1 MLTKR
6 EKQLLDAAAKAIREA
21 NGDQEKIRAALA
33 TFEERLPKKG
43 KVALFLKE
51 IGQDFDSIEEPAD
64 SDGPSDF
71 IKKMDSAVARI
82 ESQKK
87 LFVEHE
93 IGKLFPK
100 EIADAH
106 TAMLDEAIKELQKM
120 KMQAGI
126 FTLLEGLADIFKL
139 NDKKK

>member
-21 NGDQEKIRAALA
+21 NGDQEKIQAALDEM
-33 TFEERLPKKG
+33 EERLPKKG

-64 SDGPSDF
+64 GDGPSDF
-71 IKKMDSAVARI
+71 VKKMDSAVARL
-82 ESQKK
+82 EAQKK

-93 IGKLFPK
+93 VGKLFPK
-100 EIADAH
+100 EIVDAH
-106 TAMLDEAIKELQKM
+106 TAMLDEAIKEFQKM

>member
-1 MLTKR
+1 MLTKK
-6 EKQLLDAAAKAIREA
+6 EKQVLDAAAKAIREA
-21 NGDQEKIRAALA
+21 NGDQEKIAAVLD
-33 TFEERLPKKG
+33 TLEERLPKKG
-43 KVALFLKE
+43 KAALFIKK

-64 SDGPSDF
+64 DDGPSDF
-71 IKKMDSAVARI
+71 VKKIDSIVVRLEA
-82 ESQKK
+82 QKK

-106 TAMLDEAIKELQKM
+106 TAMLDEAIREFQKM